1 MRLRIVVLIVV
12 AAALALLA
20 LGARGIPVT
29 RTVAAPDPSLDGAS
43 VTAAPGASGSI
54 WFCPAGTAATPTTPT
69 HRVTIANPTK
79 TAMDATVRGWTA
91 DGKPGAPR
99 NVPIPAQSSTV
110 VNAANGSVMVEL
122 SAGGATVSHELF
134 AEGLWDEDLCSSQAS
149 DEAYFPS
156 IDTRRGNSARLTLFN
171 PFQSD
176 AVVKVTVATADT
188 VRVPNQL
195 NGLVIPGG
203 TSKTIELNTIVE
215 RRATFSASVSGSGRF
230 IGELAQYDAG
240 QASPE
245 DGTTSPLG
253 LVLQL
258 GAPRLSRHQLFADGL
273 VTAGMSEMFVI
284 ANPTGDPARVS
295 LSVLPFDADP
305 AARPQP
311 FVLDVAAN
319 RSVVVQLDKEDRV
332 PPDTPHWVRL
342 DVVEGRGVAAQRI
355 AAVAG
360 ANSLGLGG
368 GLASTMGTP
377 LAATRWIVPSLDPA
391 QKTSDSLAIVNP
403 AVRGTAKVTISS
415 FAAGSVAAPAPSA
428 TVEVGAGKGVLV
440 NLAPVLAASPKGA
453 MLALVVTSDRP
464 IGVERRGIASTKHD
478 FAAVTGS
485 PVAPTLANLP
495 QLTAQIAASGGS

>member
-1 MRLRIVVLIVV
+1 MRLRLVVLIVV

-20 LGARGIPVT
+20 LGARDIPVT

-54 WFCPAGTAATPTTPT
+54 WFCPTGMAATPTTPT

-79 TAMDATVRGWTA
+79 AAMDATVRGWTTA
-91 DGKPGAPR
+91 GQPGAPR

-122 SAGGATVSHELF
+122 SAGGATVSHELSSG
-134 AEGLWDEDLCSSQAS
+134 GLWDEDLCSSQPS

-156 IDTRRGNSARLTLFN
+156 IDTRRGNSARLTLLN

-176 AVVKVTVATADT
+176 AVVKVTVSTADT

-203 TSKTIELNTIVE
+203 TSKTIELNTVVE

-230 IGELAQYDAG
+230 IAELSQYDAG

-245 DGTTSPLG
+245 DGTQSPLG

-258 GAPRLSRHQLFADGL
+258 GAPRLVQHQLFADGL

-311 FVLDVAAN
+311 FVLDVGAN
-319 RSVVVQLDKEDRV
+319 RSVVVQLDKEARV

-342 DVVEGRGVAAQRI
+342 DVVQGRGVVAQRVV
-355 AAVAG
+355 AVAG
-360 ANSLGLGG
+360 ANSLALAG

-377 LAATRWIVPSLDPA
+377 RAATRWIVPGLDPS
-391 QKTSDSLAIVNP
+391 QKTGDSLAIADP
-403 AVRGTAKVTISS
+403 AVSGTAKVTIST
-415 FAAGSVAAPAPSA
+415 FAAGAVAAPAASA
-428 TVEVGAGKGVLV
+428 TVEIGAGKGALV
-440 NLAPVLAASPKGA
+440 SLAPILAASPKGSVIG
-453 MLALVVTSDRP
+453 LVVTSDHP
-464 IGVERRGIASTKHD
+464 IGVERRGITSTKHD
-478 FAAVTGS
+478 FAAVAGS
-485 PVAPTLANLP
+485 PVAGSLSDLP
-495 QLTAQIAASGGS
+495 ALTAQIAASGGS